1 MANKIK
7 GQSKIGAILNSLVE
21 GDFFDGGK
29 TPTEVVKKLSQK
41 GITLKG
47 KQISV
52 IAKILTQKCQDFKSN
67 LEREEIPKEKRVG
80 QEKWMFKKVK

>member
-1 MANKIK
+1 MASKIK
-7 GQSKIGAILNSLVE
+7 GQSKIGAILDSLVK

-47 KQISV
+47 KQISM
-52 IAKILTQKCQDFKSN
+52 IAKILTQKCQGLESN
-67 LEREEIPKEKRVG
+67 LEREEIPKEKRLR